1 MTTELSSLPV
11 NPSGPTQVPNVMSVQ
26 PQSQPQNLGQNMV
39 ISGEAPMYSTADL
52 DKRRPTEVDLTDN
65 GGGNK
70 SMEEIM
76 QQVQKASNQ
85 GITNISRV
93 PTHHSANTQQFTNDP
108 RANVNNIEGQLGPS
122 SSSDF
127 AQPPDT
133 TQKQVRFA
141 EKDYISSYEIPDTK
155 QVNSPD
161 NHVPLLQEFKV
172 PILVGLLY
180 YIFDM
185 PNVKRILLNA
195 FPKMFKTDANLN
207 DYGALLMAVVFG
219 VAFYVLTRLYNFYLD
234 DK

>member
-108 RANVNNIEGQLGPS
+108 RANVNNIEAFNFFL
-122 SSSDF
+122 
-127 AQPPDT
+127 
-133 TQKQVRFA
+133 KKKIIRF
-141 EKDYISSYEIPDTK
+141 
-155 QVNSPD
+155 V
-161 NHVPLLQEFKV
+161 
-172 PILVGLLY
+172 
-180 YIFDM
+180 
-185 PNVKRILLNA
+185 
-195 FPKMFKTDANLN
+195 
-207 DYGALLMAVVFG
+207 
-219 VAFYVLTRLYNFYLD
+219 
-234 DK
+234 